1 MSHYR
6 DFVISY
12 EEKVK
17 EPWIPDEETFNEQV
31 KSDYCEIED
40 LPKKELSDRFVEFLD
55 GIFPCIPH
63 AIYHRVLK
71 DGTVMVKI
79 PRGCIRELI
88 GKEISEIKEKA
99 DNLIPDGYV
108 YATHDIHH
116 LVDYVNPFTTVF
128 VEIDKYGTEDY
139 DTYRRSL
146 ASMMKDNDKNDTVVY
161 VYGSIDH
168 HA

>member
-12 EEKVK
+12 DEKVK
-17 EPWIPDEETFNEQV
+17 EPFMPDEVEFNEQV
-31 KSDYCEIED
+31 KSDYCEVED

-55 GIFPCIPH
+55 GILPCIPH

-99 DNLIPDGYV
+99 KNLTPDEYI
-108 YATHDIHH
+108 HDIYDIQH
-116 LVDYVNPFTTVF
+116 LTAYLNPFTTVF
-128 VEIDKYGTEDY
+128 VEIDDDGMADY
-139 DTYRRSL
+139 DTWRRSL
-146 ASMMKDNDKNDTVVY
+146 AYMMKKNDKADTVVY

-168 HA
+168 HI